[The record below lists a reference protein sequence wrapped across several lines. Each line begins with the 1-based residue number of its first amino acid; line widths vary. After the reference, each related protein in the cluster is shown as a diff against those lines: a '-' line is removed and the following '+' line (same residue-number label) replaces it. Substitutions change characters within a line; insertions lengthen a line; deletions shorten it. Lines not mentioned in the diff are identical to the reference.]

1 MISWEARG
9 LVGVATI
16 DRQERR
22 NALNASLCEDLR
34 ARLESPGDS
43 RVVVITGAGT
53 AFCSGADLVTRFEG
67 EERQAEDTLRPAF
80 EQLMNAIEAFP
91 GPVIAAVNG
100 PAIGAGMQMAV
111 ACDFRVVA
119 PTATFSI
126 PAAKLGLV
134 LSPSNIQRLA
144 LLVGPAR
151 ARDLLMTGAALDA
164 DTADAAGLVH
174 RRADDAL
181 AAALAWADELA
192 ALAPM
197 TVASHKQALVLLGR
211 AQGYDDATR
220 ARVRELEEAALR
232 SRDLQ
237 EGLAA
242 FGEKRVPNFEGQ

>member
-1 MISWEARG
+1 MIGWEARG

-22 NALNASLCEDLR
+22 NALNASLCDDLR
-34 ARLESPGDS
+34 VRLESAGDV
-43 RVVVITGAGT
+43 RAVVITGAGT

-67 EERQAEDTLRPAF
+67 EDRSAEDTLRPAF
-80 EQLMNAIEAFP
+80 EKLMDAIEAFP
-91 GPVIAAVNG
+91 GPVVAAVNG

-119 PTATFSI
+119 PSATFSI

-134 LSPSNIQRLA
+134 LSPANIQRLA

-164 DTADAAGLVH
+164 AAADAAGLVH
-174 RRADDAL
+174 RRGDDAL

-192 ALAPM
+192 ALAPL
-197 TVASHKQALVLLGR
+197 TVASHKRALVLLGR

-220 ARVRELEEAALR
+220 AQVRDLEEAALR

-242 FGEKRVPNFEGQ
+242 FGEKRAPNFEGQ